1 MQKACKEFMELIR
14 NEDFYKAHEVL
25 ESIWFPHRRSKEPKV
40 LVLKGFINASVALEL
55 QRLGRRENA
64 LKVWKT
70 FEKYRALIPECGEAI
85 FDEVAAFLD
94 GCYARYLS

>member
-1 MQKACKEFMELIR
+1 MQKACQEFMKLIKK
-14 NEDFYKAHEVL
+14 EDFYEAHEVL

-64 LKVWKT
+64 LKVWET

-85 FDEVAAFLD
+85 FDEVATFLD